1 VTKAI
6 CSGYKETTDPPV
18 CLSQAVETNECLSNN
33 GGCWH
38 KGNIT
43 ACKDTFRGRVC
54 ECPLV
59 EGVQFEGD
67 GYTDCQA
74 KGLGRCNFDN
84 NGCWKETQG
93 GVIFTACQVL
103 LHFPL
108 LGSHL
113 NLHCEVWAQ
122 DSNYS
127 VLMEIF
133 KSVHC
138 SWHKRAMFSIGS
150 SSRWVSLAVY
160 LLDKSCPSR
169 CRLLRLICLAQ
180 MSTLFGD

>member
-33 GGCWH
+33 GGCWQ

-84 NGCWKETQG
+84 NGCWKEIQG
-93 GVIFTACQVL
+93 GVIFSACQVL

-108 LGSHL
+108 PGFQLK
-113 NLHCEVWAQ
+113 LHCEVWAQ

-138 SWHKRAMFSIGS
+138 SWHKRAKVQLYNKNVTVGCVVCLEFQ
-150 SSRWVSLAVY
+150 
-160 LLDKSCPSR
+160 LLEKYD
-169 CRLLRLICLAQ
+169 
-180 MSTLFGD
+180 STLEEAVLIHSSLY